1 MLKRFKLHFFIVI
14 FVLTSAITYATC
26 LPDVRDVAKKVLPA
40 VVNISTTQVVK
51 YQNPFGGFD
60 FNQNTPFDF
69 FFKNFF
75 NNFGHQVIK
84 RKIHALGSG
93 FIISKKGY
101 ILTNYHVIKRA
112 TDIRVTILNSGDVYK
127 AKVVGT
133 DPKADIALIKINPK
147 EPLPTLKL
155 GNSNDIQVG
164 DWVVAVG
171 NPFGLN
177 GTVTVG
183 IISAKGRVIGEG
195 PFDHFLQTDA
205 AINPGNSGGP
215 LVNMNGEVIGM
226 NTAIIA
232 NGQGI
237 GFAIPIN
244 MIKNELPYL
253 MKGEKVKRGYLGVM
267 IQPLTPLAA
276 KGLGLKNTHG
286 VIISQVFKN
295 TAAYKAGLKPGDII
309 VSVNGK
315 PLKSSYDLP
324 YIISSFRPGTK
335 IRLGI
340 IRNHRRMSIEVK
352 LGERPNNLSVSASGN
367 EVYKTGYGFSVS
379 NITPQLA
386 EKFGIKTKKGVVIVS
401 VEEGSFAYMVGLKPG
416 DVIVKLNYKR
426 VENLA
431 EFKKMIKNAKNVIF
445 LDVIRGSAHIF
456 ITIQK

>member
-1 MLKRFKLHFFIVI
+1 MRKLKVYALLLLFLM
-14 FVLTSAITYATC
+14 TSSFSFASN
-26 LPDVRDVAKKVLPA
+26 LPDVRDVTKKVLPA

-51 YQNPFGGFD
+51 YQNPFSDFN

-75 NNFGHQVIK
+75 NNFGPPVVK

-133 DPKADIALIKINPK
+133 DPKADIALIKIDPK

-155 GNSNDIQVG
+155 GNSDDIQVG

-215 LVNMNGEVIGM
+215 LVNMKGEVVGM
-226 NTAIIA
+226 NTAIMA

-237 GFAIPIN
+237 GFAIPVN

-267 IQPLTPLAA
+267 IQPLTPEAA
-276 KGLGLKNTHG
+276 KGLGLRDTHG
-286 VIISQVFKN
+286 AIISQVFKN

-315 PLKSSYDLP
+315 ALKSSYDLP

-335 IRLGI
+335 IHLGV
-340 IRNHRRMSIEVK
+340 IRNHHKMSIEVK
-352 LGERPNNLSVSASGN
+352 LGERPKNLSISANGN
-367 EVYKTGYGFSVS
+367 EVYKTDYGFSVS

-386 EKFGIKTKKGVVIVS
+386 EKFGIKTKEGVVIVS

-416 DVIVKLNYKR
+416 DVVVKLNYKR

-445 LDVIRGSAHIF
+445 LDVIRGNTHIF